1 MLLVPDFQF
10 TFIRSDVLRIKHDRI
25 DPRLRQ
31 QPLLIPQN
39 NRAEPRDSRPH
50 IINHPLYMFR
60 KRSKSTFIC
69 GRGPTILIVPLS
81 TFNIC
86 GYSLIF
92 VFRKKRPKGN
102 TRGSFRVVRLPV
114 PILGEFF
121 SMVANLKIENIR
133 FLYPTLFCRYH
144 TLCSPVH
151 HKISIQGNNSH
162 DTHTKAISAS
172 STSKTTFKN
181 LYINSDYKKKE
192 RNVILQLHRLRQRY
206 LR

>member
-1 MLLVPDFQF
+1 M
-10 TFIRSDVLRIKHDRI
+10 R
-25 DPRLRQ
+25 
-31 QPLLIPQN
+31 N
-39 NRAEPRDSRPH
+39 
-50 IINHPLYMFR
+50 
-60 KRSKSTFIC
+60 
-69 GRGPTILIVPLS
+69 
-81 TFNIC
+81 
-86 GYSLIF
+86 
-92 VFRKKRPKGN
+92 
-102 TRGSFRVVRLPV
+102 LPPVIV

-162 DTHTKAISAS
+162 DTHAKAISAS

-206 LR
+206 PR